1 MSLVALSTSAI
12 ASLSSLEPPSGHRL
26 SGLTA
31 GEDIFAGA
39 ACRID
44 DDGMVYLSS
53 ANAAD
58 VNADV
63 HGYAWRAVK
72 EGGPI
77 TLGHHERMA
86 YGDDLTPGAA
96 LYLSADNT
104 KKGRLDTA
112 PGTGSPLPCA
122 FVMEDGQRIFCLQ
135 NVGFAAIGVGVEA
148 AAFFTAYPKTA
159 LADLAATTNITA
171 VPGSFA
177 DLAAVQSY
185 LAGANVIPNIESR
198 LDGAEAKI
206 NALLA
211 KLRPEILA
219 P

>member
-26 SGLTA
+26 SGQKA

-44 DDGMVYLSS
+44 DDGLVYLSS

-58 VNADV
+58 ANADV

-72 EGGPI
+72 ENGPI
-77 TLGHHERMA
+77 TLGFHERIA
-86 YGDDLTPGAA
+86 YGDELTPGAA
-96 LYLSADNT
+96 LYLSADVT

-112 PGTGSPLPCA
+112 PGTGSPVPCA
-122 FVMEDGQRIFCLQ
+122 FVMEDGQRIYCLQ
-135 NVGFAAIGVGVEA
+135 NVGLYAVGVGAEA
-148 AAFFTAYPKTA
+148 ALFFANIPQA
-159 LADLAATTNITA
+159 NVPAHGVTTDTTA
-171 VPGSFA
+171 VPGTFA
-177 DLAAVQSY
+177 DEAAVQTY
-185 LAGANVIPNIESR
+185 LVTLRAEVEARMDAI
-198 LDGAEAKI
+198 EAKTDLVI
-206 NALLA
+206 A
-211 KLRPEILA
+211 KLIAGKIMSA

>member
-1 MSLVALSTSAI
+1 MSLVALSTKAI
-12 ASLSSLEPPSGHRL
+12 ASLSSLEPPAGHRL
-26 SGLTA
+26 SGLIA

-53 ANAAD
+53 ANAANA
-58 VNADV
+58 NADV
-63 HGYAWRAVK
+63 HGWAWRTVK
-72 EGGPI
+72 QGGAI
-77 TLGHHERMA
+77 TLGFHERMM
-86 YGDDLTPGAA
+86 YGDSLTPGAP

-122 FVMEDGQRIFCLQ
+122 FVMEDGQRIYCLQ
-135 NVGFAAIGVGVEA
+135 NVGASAAVFSNAE
-148 AAFFTAYPKTA
+148 
-159 LADLAATTNITA
+159 ATTFFANVPQANEPLLGTTTNLTA

-177 DLAAVQSY
+177 DLAAVQAY
-185 LAGANVIPNIESR
+185 LVTLRADTEAR
-198 LDGAEAKI
+198 LDAIEAKVDAVI
-206 NALLA
+206 TKLIAA
-211 KLRPEILA
+211 KIIA

>member
-1 MSLVALSTSAI
+1 MALVALSTKAI
-12 ASLSSLEPPSGHRL
+12 ASLSSLEPPAGHRL
-26 SGLTA
+26 SGLMA

-58 VNADV
+58 ANADV

-77 TLGHHERMA
+77 TLGFHERMM
-86 YGDDLTPGAA
+86 YGDTLTPGAA

-122 FVMEDGQRIFCLQ
+122 FVMEDGQRIYCLQ
-135 NVGFAAIGVGVEA
+135 NVGLYGIGVGAEA
-148 AAFFTAYPKTA
+148 AAFFTAFPKA
-159 LADLAATTNITA
+159 AEADIPASTNITA

-177 DLAAVQSY
+177 DLAAVQAY

-198 LDGAEAKI
+198 LDAVEAKV
-206 NALLA
+206 NAILA
-211 KLRPEILA
+211 KLRSQIIA